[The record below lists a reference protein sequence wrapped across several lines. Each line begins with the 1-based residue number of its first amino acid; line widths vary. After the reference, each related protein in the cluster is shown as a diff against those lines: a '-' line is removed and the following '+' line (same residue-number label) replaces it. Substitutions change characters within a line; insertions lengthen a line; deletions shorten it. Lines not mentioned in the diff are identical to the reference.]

1 MHPEDDITAKIS
13 VILALLA
20 AKFGI
25 KTRDFTTAL
34 RRVGRRLPRA
44 IRAQAGILLRAQ
56 AAAGNPRLE
65 RQMDSAQ
72 INHAYVAVSAHLRG
86 IDVRERRRSRLLRMA
101 GTIVFYLLVVITAF
115 VVWLWWRGY
124 V

>member
-25 KTRDFTTAL
+25 KTR
-34 RRVGRRLPRA
+34 
-44 IRAQAGILLRAQ
+44 RAQAGILLRAQ